1 VLPDAGRRQVGALTR
16 RSRSPVGC
24 GLGAVLVQGRGELV
38 EGLRNGWPIAPS
50 GNNYAGGLDE
60 LAVYATALS
69 ATRISAHYT
78 AATS

>member
-1 VLPDAGRRQVGALTR
+1 
-16 RSRSPVGC
+16 
-24 GLGAVLVQGRGELV
+24 VLVQGRGELV